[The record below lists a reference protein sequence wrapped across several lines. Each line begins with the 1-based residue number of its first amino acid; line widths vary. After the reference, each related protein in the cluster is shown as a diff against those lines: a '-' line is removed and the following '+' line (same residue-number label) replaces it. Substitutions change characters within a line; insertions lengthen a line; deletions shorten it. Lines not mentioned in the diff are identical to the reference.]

1 MEYQFFKRDISWLS
15 FNYRVLLE
23 ADDDSLP
30 LYERINFISIYS
42 SNLEEF
48 YKIRV
53 ADHKAIATGK
63 TPEDEE
69 SVQSAIELVD
79 EINRE
84 VNRQLE
90 DRIRIYETKILPAL
104 RKHHIIFYQSQQ
116 VEDFHREFVNR
127 FFREEIFP
135 YLAPVPVTKNR
146 IISFLRDNRLYLAV
160 RLYRKEMPD
169 AKPEYFVMKLPY
181 SKVPRFIELPK
192 KGKDYYLMFIEDIIK
207 ANLPTIFPGYRVDSS
222 FCIKISRDADILI
235 DDAASSNEIIEQLK
249 TKVKKRKT
257 GAVCRFVYD
266 RAMPADFLEF
276 LVDAYRIDRN
286 ELVPGDKHLNLED
299 LRHLPNPNP
308 NLKSIPKPQPMKL
321 TCLDERE
328 SIFNYV
334 EQRDLLL
341 HYPYHSFEHFIHF
354 LYEAVH
360 EPTVKEI
367 MVTQYRVAE
376 NSAVINTLIAAAQNG
391 KKVTV
396 FVELKARFDEEN
408 NLATA
413 AMMEKAGIRIIYSIP
428 KLKVHAKVA
437 LVLRKDAAG
446 HKLTS
451 YAYISTGNFN
461 EKTATLYADNGLFT
475 SNAIIV
481 NDLHNLFRTLQGKQK
496 TPVFHRLLVARFN
509 LIPELNGL
517 INREI
522 ALAKAGKK
530 GRIILKMNALQ
541 DPVMISRL
549 YEASEAGVEI
559 DLIVRGICCLIP
571 GQVYSQHIRVTRIV
585 DTFLEHAR
593 VWYFGNDGKPRL
605 FLGSPDWMRRNLYR
619 RIEAVVPI
627 LDSTLRQELTDML
640 EIQLTDKRKACFID
654 AQQRNCWKSAHPQK
668 EKIRSQYTFYEYL
681 KQKGERISQ

>member
-23 ADDDSLP
+23 ADDDTLP

-48 YKIRV
+48 YKVRV

-79 EINRE
+79 EINDE

-104 RKHHIIFYQSQQ
+104 RKHHIVFYQSPE
-116 VEDFHREFVNR
+116 VEPFHREFVRR
-127 FFREEIFP
+127 FFLEEIFP
-135 YLAPVPVTKNR
+135 YLAPVPVTKDR
-146 IISFLRDNRLYLAV
+146 IVSFLRDNRLYLAV
-160 RLYRKEMPD
+160 RLYPKTEGPD
-169 AKPEYFVMKLPY
+169 APCAPEYFVMKLPY

-192 KGKDYYLMFIEDIIK
+192 EGKNYYLMFIEDIIK
-207 ANLPTIFPGYRVDSS
+207 ANLGTIFPGYRVDSS
-222 FCIKISRDADILI
+222 YCIKISRDADILI
-235 DDAASSNEIIEQLK
+235 DDATSSNEIIEQLK

-266 RAMPADFLEF
+266 RAMPHDFLEF

-299 LRHLPNPNP
+299 LNHLPNPNP
-308 NLKSIPKPQPMKL
+308 NLQPMQKPQPMKL
-321 TCLDERE
+321 TCLNERE
-328 SIFNYV
+328 SVFDYV
-334 EQRDLLL
+334 QQQDLLL

-360 EPTVKEI
+360 EPTVREI

-376 NSAVINTLIAAAQNG
+376 NSEVINALVAAAQNG

-413 AMMEKAGIRIIYSIP
+413 AMMQKAGIRIIYSLP

-437 LVLRKDAAG
+437 LVLRKDCEG
-446 HKLTS
+446 HKLPG

-461 EKTATLYADNGLFT
+461 EKTATLYADCGLFT
-475 SNAIIV
+475 CNPVIV
-481 NDLHNLFRTLQGKQK
+481 NDLHTLFRTLKGKVAA
-496 TPVFHRLLVARFN
+496 PVFHRLLVARFN
-509 LIPELNGL
+509 LIPELNKL
-517 INREI
+517 IDHEI
-522 ALAKAGKK
+522 ALAKAGKG

-571 GQVYSQHIRVTRIV
+571 NQPYSRHIRITRIV

-593 VWYFGNDGKPRL
+593 VWYFDNGGKPRL

-619 RIEAVVPI
+619 RIEAVVPV
-627 LDSTLRQELTDML
+627 LDERLKQELTDML
-640 EIQLTDKRKACFID
+640 HIQLADRRKACFVD
-654 AQQRNCWKSAHPQK
+654 EHLRNCWKSPHPQRK
-668 EKIRSQYTFYEYL
+668 QVRAQYTFYEYL
-681 KQKGERISQ
+681 KERL

>member
-23 ADDDSLP
+23 ADDDTLP

-48 YKIRV
+48 YKVRV

-79 EINRE
+79 EINDE

-104 RKHHIIFYQSQQ
+104 RKHHIVFYQSPE
-116 VEDFHREFVNR
+116 VEPFHREFVRR
-127 FFREEIFP
+127 FFLEEIFP
-135 YLAPVPVTKNR
+135 YLAPVPVTKDR
-146 IISFLRDNRLYLAV
+146 IVSFLRDNRLYLAV
-160 RLYRKEMPD
+160 RLYPKTEGPD
-169 AKPEYFVMKLPY
+169 APCAPEYFVMKLPY

-192 KGKDYYLMFIEDIIK
+192 EGKNYYLMFIEDIIK
-207 ANLPTIFPGYRVDSS
+207 ANLGTIFPGYRVDSS
-222 FCIKISRDADILI
+222 YCIKISRDADILI
-235 DDAASSNEIIEQLK
+235 DDATSSNEIIEQLK

-266 RAMPADFLEF
+266 RAMPHDFLEF

-299 LRHLPNPNP
+299 LNHLPNPNP
-308 NLKSIPKPQPMKL
+308 NLLPMQKPQPMKL
-321 TCLDERE
+321 TCLNERE
-328 SIFNYV
+328 SVFDYV
-334 EQRDLLL
+334 QQQDLLL

-360 EPTVKEI
+360 EPTVREI

-376 NSAVINTLIAAAQNG
+376 NSEVINALVAAAQNG

-413 AMMEKAGIRIIYSIP
+413 AMMQKAGIRIIYSLP

-437 LVLRKDAAG
+437 LVLRKDREG
-446 HKLTS
+446 HKLPG

-461 EKTATLYADNGLFT
+461 EKTATLYADCGLFT
-475 SNAIIV
+475 CNPVIV
-481 NDLHNLFRTLQGKQK
+481 NDLHTLFRTLKGKV
-496 TPVFHRLLVARFN
+496 TAPVFHRLLVARFN
-509 LIPELNGL
+509 LIPELNKL
-517 INREI
+517 INNEI
-522 ALAKAGKK
+522 ALAKAGKG

-571 GQVYSQHIRVTRIV
+571 NQPYSRHIRITRIV

-593 VWYFGNDGKPRL
+593 VWYFGNGGKPRL

-619 RIEAVVPI
+619 RIEAVVPV
-627 LDSTLRQELTDML
+627 LDERLKQELTDML
-640 EIQLTDKRKACFID
+640 HIQLADRRKACFVD
-654 AQQRNCWKSAHPQK
+654 EHLRNCWKSPHPQR
-668 EKIRSQYTFYEYL
+668 EQVRAQYTFYEYL
-681 KQKGERISQ
+681 KERL

>member
-1 MEYQFFKRDISWLS
+1 MESRYFKRDISWLS

-23 ADDDSLP
+23 AEDDTLP

-53 ADHKAIATGK
+53 ADHKAIATGAAHS
-63 TPEDEE
+63 DEE
-69 SVQSAIELVD
+69 SVQSAIQLVT
-79 EINRE
+79 EINEE

-90 DRIRIYETKILPAL
+90 ERIRIYEQKILPAL
-104 RKHHIIFYQSQQ
+104 RQHHIIFYQSRN
-116 VEDFHREFVNR
+116 VEPFHKEFLRR

-135 YLAPVPVTKNR
+135 YLSPVPVSKDKV
-146 IISFLRDNRLYLAV
+146 ISFLRDNRLYLAV
-160 RLYRKEMPD
+160 RLHSKGTLPGDPD
-169 AKPEYFVMKLPY
+169 HTQYFVMKLPY

-192 KGKDYYLMFIEDIIK
+192 QDKNYYLMFIEDIIK
-207 ANLPTIFPGYRVDSS
+207 ANIDTIFPGYDVDSS
-222 FCIKISRDADILI
+222 YCIKISRDADILI
-235 DDAASSNEIIEQLK
+235 DESANTSEIIELVK
-249 TKVKKRKT
+249 TKVKKRKI

-266 RAMPADFLEF
+266 RAMPDDFLDF
-276 LVDAYRIDRN
+276 LVDAFRINRQ
-286 ELVPGDKHLNLED
+286 ELVPGDKHLNMED
-299 LRHLPNPNP
+299 LRHLPNPNNAVRP
-308 NLKSIPKPQPMKL
+308 IRKPQPMKL
-321 TCLDERE
+321 ACLDERE
-328 SIFNYV
+328 SIFRYV
-334 EQRDLLL
+334 EKKDLLL

-360 EPTVKEI
+360 EPTVREI

-413 AMMEKAGIRIIYSIP
+413 EMMKAAGINILFSLP
-428 KLKVHAKVA
+428 GLKVHAKVA
-437 LVLRKDAAG
+437 LVLRRDKQG
-446 HKLTS
+446 HKLPS

-461 EKTATLYADNGLFT
+461 EKTATLYADCGLFT
-475 SNAIIV
+475 CNPVLV
-481 NDLHNLFRTLQGKQK
+481 NDLHNLFRTFQGKEN
-496 TPVFHRLLVARFN
+496 PVFHRLLVARFN
-509 LIPELNGL
+509 LIPELNRL
-517 INREI
+517 IDHEI
-522 ALAKAGKK
+522 ELAKSGKQ

-541 DPVMISRL
+541 DPAMIERL
-549 YEASEAGVEI
+549 YEASQAGVKI

-571 GQVYSQHIRVTRIV
+571 GRKYSRNIRVTRIV

-593 VWYFGNDGKPRL
+593 VWYFGNGGKPKL

-619 RIEAVVPI
+619 RIEAVTPI
-627 LDSTLRQELTDML
+627 LDPDLKRELSDML
-640 EIQLTDKRKACFID
+640 SIQLSDKRKACFVD
-654 AQQRNCWKSAHPQK
+654 DHLRNRWKSARPQK

-681 KQKGERISQ
+681 KG

>member
-63 TPEDEE
+63 TPEDDE

-104 RKHHIIFYQSQQ
+104 RKHHIIFYQSRQ
-116 VEDFHREFVNR
+116 VEDFHQEFVSR

-135 YLAPVPVTKNR
+135 YLAPVPVTKDR

-160 RLYRKEMPD
+160 RLYQKDMPD

-207 ANLPTIFPGYRVDSS
+207 ANLTTIFPGYRVDSS
-222 FCIKISRDADILI
+222 YCIKISRDADILI

-299 LRHLPNPNP
+299 LRRLPNP
-308 NLKSIPKPQPMKL
+308 NLKPIQKPQPMKL
-321 TCLDERE
+321 NCLNERE
-328 SIFNYV
+328 SVFDYI

-408 NLATA
+408 NIVWAKKL
-413 AMMEKAGIRIIYSIP
+413 EQAGCHVIY
-428 KLKVHAKVA
+428 
-437 LVLRKDAAG
+437 
-446 HKLTS
+446 
-451 YAYISTGNFN
+451 
-461 EKTATLYADNGLFT
+461 
-475 SNAIIV
+475 
-481 NDLHNLFRTLQGKQK
+481 
-496 TPVFHRLLVARFN
+496 
-509 LIPELNGL
+509 
-517 INREI
+517 
-522 ALAKAGKK
+522 
-530 GRIILKMNALQ
+530 
-541 DPVMISRL
+541 
-549 YEASEAGVEI
+549 
-559 DLIVRGICCLIP
+559 
-571 GQVYSQHIRVTRIV
+571 
-585 DTFLEHAR
+585 
-593 VWYFGNDGKPRL
+593 
-605 FLGSPDWMRRNLYR
+605 
-619 RIEAVVPI
+619 
-627 LDSTLRQELTDML
+627 
-640 EIQLTDKRKACFID
+640 
-654 AQQRNCWKSAHPQK
+654 
-668 EKIRSQYTFYEYL
+668 
-681 KQKGERISQ
+681 